1 MRVTSYDFG
10 ERMVMSDGVNEQA
23 DIRSILLENIPGA
36 KAVTRANR
44 QDDKTGVDWWVK
56 MASGASLAVDAKVRE
71 EDWASR
77 GKDDLALE
85 TWSVVESE
93 VVGWTRNP
101 AKRTDYVLWLWKD
114 TGRYCLIP
122 FAPLCAVFSDNWQTW
137 AQIYQ
142 TNRQHTPRKGNGYHS
157 ECVFVPRREV
167 WKAIYLRLN
176 GRLDRQANI
185 VTNL

>member
-1 MRVTSYDFG
+1 MQATNYDFR
-10 ERMVMSDGVNEQA
+10 ERMAMSEGVNETA
-23 DIRSILLENIPGA
+23 DISTILLQNIPGA
-36 KAVTRANR
+36 LHVTKATKNE
-44 QDDKTGVDWWVK
+44 DKSGVDWWVS
-56 MASGASLAVDAKVRE
+56 MSSGARLGVDAKVRE
-71 EDWASR
+71 QDYKAIS

-137 AQIYQ
+137 AQSYQ
-142 TNRQHTPRKGNGYHS
+142 TNRQYTSWKGSGYHS

-167 WKAIYLRLN
+167 WKAIYLRYNGVLN
-176 GRLDRQANI
+176 R
-185 VTNL
+185 

>member
-1 MRVTSYDFG
+1 MRVASYEFG

-23 DIRSILLENIPGA
+23 DIRSILLESIPGA
-36 KAVTRANR
+36 QTVTRANR

-85 TWSVVESE
+85 TWSVVECE

-137 AQIYQ
+137 AQAYQ
-142 TNRQHTPRKGNGYHS
+142 TNKQHTPWNGNGYHS

-167 WKAIYLRLN
+167 WKAIYLRYNGVLN
-176 GRLDRQANI
+176 R
-185 VTNL
+185 